1 MKPTAILFNGDCIEL
16 MTEGLRAPEGVD
28 VPASMKRVGLLR
40 ADAGVTDPPYGFD
53 FAGDKDWDTF
63 EAASRFSTAADDS
76 QQFAEFTKKWAY
88 AARLNVLKFG
98 SHLLAFTAGRTIG
111 PVDRGLQMAG
121 FAIPRVL
128 FWLYASGQVKNPNDL
143 RPGCEPI
150 FCGRVITDSN
160 GRPIADKGLGAE
172 FKKNGIGQFHAQ
184 TWKEE
189 DGKHPTDV
197 LIDESLVEAFDEV
210 RGIVDEH
217 PGTFFVPKP
226 SPKDRDWGCGDLPVQ
241 QKDNRLSH
249 MTSNYTG
256 KVVKAV
262 MAQNVHPT
270 VKPIDLMR
278 RLIRLVSKPG
288 HTIIDPFMGSGTTGV
303 AAILE
308 GRNFIGIER
317 EPEYFTIAKTRIDS
331 AVAEAPE

>member
-1 MKPTAILFNGDCIEL
+1 MKPTAILFNGDSIDL
-16 MTEGLRAPEGVD
+16 MTEGLRAPEGVE

-40 ADAGVTDPPYGFD
+40 ADACVTDPPYGFS
-53 FAGDKDWDTF
+53 FSGEKDWDSFTDDRKF
-63 EAASRFSTAADDS
+63 TSAADDS
-76 QQFAEFTKKWAY
+76 EQFALFTKKWAY
-88 AARLNVLKFG
+88 ALRYNVLKFG

-111 PVDRGLQMAG
+111 PVDRGLQTAG
-121 FAIPRVL
+121 YAIPRVL

-160 GRPIADKGLGAE
+160 GKVVTGKGLVEE
-172 FKKNGIGQFHAQ
+172 FKKNGLGQLHAQ

-197 LIDESLVEAFDEV
+197 LIDQTLVDGFEEV
-210 RGIVDEH
+210 NTLVTEH

-317 EPEYFTIAKTRIDS
+317 EPDFFTIAQTRINS
-331 AVAEAPE
+331 AIAEAE